1 MHPYTLWPL
10 QVTLFTPM
18 AVKLW
23 GDVCELMGSE
33 HPLPPGFRESVVLEG
48 VDGKAASMIFFL
60 LQYVGR
66 CSYKDKLTTRS
77 YWTYMIGQ

>member
-18 AVKLW
+18 AVKFW

-48 VDGKAASMIFFL
+48 VDGKAASSRGEWKKPIDATDGASL
-60 LQYVGR
+60 LY
-66 CSYKDKLTTRS
+66 SNTS
-77 YWTYMIGQ
+77 PP